1 MGWNI
6 IVKIFDFVQFIEKK
20 QVLKIFWSEND
31 SADLN
36 LIIKNF
42 IWTNEDVQICLIKN
56 DVL

>member
-1 MGWNI
+1 MWWNI

-31 SADLN
+31 SADLF
-36 LIIKNF
+36 LIIKNL

-56 DVL
+56 DV

>member
-31 SADLN
+31 SADLF
-36 LIIKNF
+36 LIIKNL